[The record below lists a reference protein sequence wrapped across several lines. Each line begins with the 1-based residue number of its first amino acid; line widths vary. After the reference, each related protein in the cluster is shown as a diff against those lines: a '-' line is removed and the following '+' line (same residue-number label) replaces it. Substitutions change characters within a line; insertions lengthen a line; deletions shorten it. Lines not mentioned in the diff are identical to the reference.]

1 MEEKKQT
8 KEDFCPICVAA
19 VPLAFGI
26 SNMSNGN
33 SVSEE
38 ETDIIIEEE
47 EEKQIIKENK
57 KKGSSNYLIKWL
69 SIFLLFAGLISLIL
83 ILR

>member
-26 SNMSNGN
+26 SNMSNN
-33 SVSEE
+33 NFASEE
-38 ETDIIIEEE
+38 TGIIIEEE
-47 EEKQIIKENK
+47 EDDKDKQIREKKKENF
-57 KKGSSNYLIKWL
+57 LVKWL

-83 ILR
+83 IMRK